1 MAADLAGIGIGRT
14 AVGLALAA
22 ALLAVTGCTADPAG
36 EPTAVTGPSSGLST
50 SPSTT
55 TSASLPPAPTTPPP
69 TTAGSLDS
77 ATLPEPGDLGPGWEY
92 RVEGADPEDGAGNDT
107 PFQQRDPDEIV
118 ETTIP
123 MGCEQRSASPVPT
136 DVLQATYGHPG
147 SGRYAVALR
156 MRFDS
161 PEAAQ
166 EFADVRAA
174 DLQACRDQPDDP
186 YSGAPAPVLDVTV
199 ATDEFQTLATYQLLG
214 EPETWTSAAAVMG
227 TDVMTLDTD
236 ADPQSLVEWET
247 IGYTVDVGAA

>member
-1 MAADLAGIGIGRT
+1 
-14 AVGLALAA
+14 
-22 ALLAVTGCTADPAG
+22 
-36 EPTAVTGPSSGLST
+36 
-50 SPSTT
+50 
-55 TSASLPPAPTTPPP
+55 
-69 TTAGSLDS
+69 
-77 ATLPEPGDLGPGWEY
+77 
-92 RVEGADPEDGAGNDT
+92 
-107 PFQQRDPDEIV
+107 
-118 ETTIP
+118 

-136 DVLQATYGHPG
+136 DVLQATYAHAG
-147 SGRYAVALR
+147 SGSYAVALR

-199 ATDEFQTLATYQLLG
+199 ATDEIQTLATYQLLG
-214 EPETWTSAAAVMG
+214 EPETWTSAAVVMG

-247 IGYTVDVGAA
+247 IGYTVDVGAS